1 MSKKKPD
8 TEAAAEDTAEAAQ
21 ATPPADPT
29 PDVVVAEEAPAVA
42 PAQSAKQYK
51 VERLAKYC
59 RDGMVYTLVAGSIVS
74 EMTHDLV
81 DVRAQGVPLVEVP

>member
-8 TEAAAEDTAEAAQ
+8 SASEAAPDAEEAQ

-29 PDVVVAEEAPAVA
+29 PDVVEAAPVIV

-59 RDGMVYTLVAGSIVS
+59 HGGMVHTLAAGSIVS
-74 EMTHDLV
+74 EMTHDLA